1 MAWHAE
7 GMLTHARARLCGRV
21 AAVRARV
28 NTWRVQAA
36 GIAVSD
42 AGATAAG
49 AAPLENL
56 EWDVEMLR
64 TVPSAEE
71 VREAHRAVLPGSV
84 KISSR
89 YYFTS
94 TPAKVVVNREL
105 RKAGEGS
112 TRHLEID
119 IRGLSLTYTSADN
132 LGVCP
137 ENDPEAVEALGRWM
151 GYDLDAWFT
160 LRRTDT
166 EEGRAAKPLFPTPC
180 TVREALSR
188 YCDFNGTVRKDF
200 LGQLAN
206 FATKDADKERLV
218 HLASSG
224 GKEAFREEIHNPKLS
239 MFEVFEVRSGCTG
252 RVACS
257 GVGPHRRAC
266 ATACRNSGLAACRL
280 HACCRCCRACNL
292 GCTQSARPTR
302 STPAASTQ

>member
-1 MAWHAE
+1 M
-7 GMLTHARARLCGRV
+7 
-21 AAVRARV
+21 
-28 NTWRVQAA
+28 
-36 GIAVSD
+36 
-42 AGATAAG
+42 
-49 AAPLENL
+49 
-56 EWDVEMLR
+56 
-64 TVPSAEE
+64 PSAEE

-252 RVACS
+252 RVACAGGS
-257 GVGPHRRAC
+257 WASQARLCNRVQKFGS
-266 ATACRNSGLAACRL
+266 CRVPLARL
-280 HACCRCCRACNL
+280 LQMLPRLQPRLYTICSSNKVNPSRIHAVVSVVQEVRGRDEKQCEV
-292 GCTQSARPTR
+292 
-302 STPAASTQ
+302 